1 MFIERLLNQGNA
13 PLLQQMLRF
22 TETRH
27 RLLMENVANA
37 STPGYRQQDLSIDKF
52 QAALQQRVEQ
62 RQSSPPGSVGFDDVN
77 VDVEDPN
84 EGILFHDGN
93 NRSMEQLMSDN
104 AKNAL
109 LHNMIVELLRK
120 QFGAMEMA
128 LKERVT

>member
-13 PLLQQMLRF
+13 PLLEQMLRF
-22 TETRH
+22 TEARH
-27 RLLMENVANA
+27 RLLMNNVANV
-37 STPGYRQQDLSIDKF
+37 STPGYRQQDLSTEKF
-52 QAALQQRVEQ
+52 QSALQERVEQ
-62 RQSSPPGSVGFDDVN
+62 RNAAAPGSVGFDDIGA
-77 VDVEDPN
+77 DVEEPN
-84 EGILFHDGN
+84 SGILYHDGN

>member
-1 MFIERLLNQGNA
+1 MFIERLLNQDNA
-13 PLLQQMLRF
+13 PLLEQMLRF
-22 TETRH
+22 TEARH
-27 RLLMENVANA
+27 RLLMDNVANV
-37 STPGYRQQDLSIDKF
+37 STPGYRQQDLSPEKF
-52 QAALQQRVEQ
+52 QAALDERVEE
-62 RQSSPPGSVGFDDVN
+62 RNAAAPGSVGFDDIGA
-77 VDVEDPN
+77 DVEEPN
-84 EGILFHDGN
+84 SGILYHDGN